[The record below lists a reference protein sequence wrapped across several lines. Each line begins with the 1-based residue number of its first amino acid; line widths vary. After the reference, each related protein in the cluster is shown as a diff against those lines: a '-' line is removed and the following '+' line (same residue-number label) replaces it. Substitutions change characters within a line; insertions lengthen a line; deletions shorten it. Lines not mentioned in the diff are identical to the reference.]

1 MNRSREPWEEWN
13 RVLEKVAKGEGVLD
27 ERERTTLLVN
37 RFVCDVELGGLSTA
51 LYNLSPAFGEKWT
64 ELRATSV
71 ALKAIGSSA
80 TSEILDEIAILL
92 EAQVITEPTI
102 WKEVVDRAIPEKRLT
117 ELDADFEA
125 AVPELWEG
133 LERFTRANFG

>member
-1 MNRSREPWEEWN
+1 MNQSREPWEDWN
-13 RVLEKVAKGEGVLD
+13 RVLEKVSRGEGVLD
-27 ERERTTLLVN
+27 ERERTMLLIN

-71 ALKAIGSSA
+71 ALKAIGCRA
-80 TSEILDEIAILL
+80 ISEDLDEIAILL
-92 EAQVITEPTI
+92 EAQVMTEPTI
-102 WKEVVDRAIPEKRLT
+102 WKEVLDRAIPEERLR
-117 ELDADFEA
+117 ELDVDFEA
-125 AVPELWEG
+125 NVPELWEG